1 MKKFDAYKKD
11 DPGNNG
17 LNNASILTFSKDVVN
32 ALIKELTQN
41 SIDAKEDGV
50 KKVRV
55 KVDMFEIG
63 THEIEGLNDLKGIL
77 EAMSTYWAKEKQ
89 NDFVK
94 FFKNAS
100 DILDGG
106 KLNIFSFE
114 DFNTKGLDGDENSGS
129 FKNLVYDE
137 GVSDNKPDNALGGFG
152 IGKNSF
158 FALTALQ
165 TVFYSSYHVQRG
177 HMFFGVTKL
186 AEYVGSDNNRRNN
199 RVYYGDWDN
208 NKVKHVTD
216 QSLIPSQFKRNENGL
231 SSYALGVVFNSEW
244 RSLVIKALIRN
255 YWFLFEKDEIEA
267 EVDGVIIDKDSYL
280 IHASDVFSN
289 NDSILAY
296 IQTYKN
302 PGYTFSYDIHEIGGI
317 KILLSEEP
325 SESSIEYPDKIV
337 FIRDG
342 MMIKEYELRT
352 RNLPNRIAGIIYCE
366 NPEGNKI
373 LSKMEPPAHNDFES
387 YYLPLKHPTLT
398 DDDGKKIIKQIE
410 DRRKKAVNSLKDLYN
425 KPTEQVGFI
434 DELLSGL
441 SVSTGAGNFQGKN
454 TTSHEEAFEI
464 AKKEGEI
471 VVDLSSASR
480 NAVSV
485 KNDNDGKEDS
495 IRKKTSDDPDP
506 DLNPD
511 PDPNPQPTPKPKPT
525 KSKRKET
532 ISRAKFYYSHEEDGH
547 NHYFLIVNVEEDMD
561 NVSLKFT
568 QHGDSPAK
576 AVSTELIEVSNGT
589 KKFKVIKHRSFYEI
603 TGLKLR
609 ANLKNKFDLIFKE
622 DFTSAFKILN

>member
-11 DPGNNG
+11 EPGNNG

-89 NDFVK
+89 DDFVK

-129 FKNLVYDE
+129 FKTLVLDE
-137 GVSDNKPDNALGGFG
+137 GVSVNKPDNALGGFG

-165 TVFYSSYHVQRG
+165 TVFYSSYHAQRG
-177 HMFFGVTKL
+177 HMFIGVTKL

-325 SESSIEYPDKIV
+325 SESDIEYPDKIV

-342 MMIKEYELRT
+342 MMIKEFELRT
-352 RNLPNRIAGIIYCE
+352 RNLPNRIAGIIYCD
-366 NPEGNKI
+366 NPKGNKI

-387 YYLPLKHPTLT
+387 YYLPIKHPTLT

-410 DRRKKAVNSLKDLYN
+410 DSRKKAVNSLKDLYN

-480 NAVSV
+480 NAVSI
-485 KNDNDGKEDS
+485 KNDNYGKEDS
-495 IRKKTSDDPDP
+495 IRKKTSDDPEP
-506 DLNPD
+506 NPNPD
-511 PDPNPQPTPKPKPT
+511 PDPDPQPTPKPKPT

-532 ISRAKFYYSHEEDGH
+532 ISRAKFYYSHEEGGH

-603 TGLKLR
+603 TGLKLK

-622 DFTSAFKILN
+622 DYTSAFKILN